1 MTKNN
6 PSYGSVYIYRGNKD
20 MEKIKLSQKIN
31 ANDVTVSSSEDSPLR
46 AFGYSLSGGLDM
58 DANSYPDLVVGVL
71 NSNAI
76 VLLRTQPI
84 IHLNAFVVKNENLQ
98 EIDQKV
104 KQCKKDKED
113 SELNAVCFN
122 FEVCFEVVKTGGA
135 NSIQNFP
142 LLNYT
147 LVGDA
152 LFSRIFF
159 NETNTN
165 VQNGLI
171 QIHSNKRSCKF
182 FEVLIKQENTDF
194 LRPIKFNLEYQFLML
209 NDSLK
214 SINLSDIKNYPLV
227 HQDSNSLEFEAN
239 FKKDCGVD
247 KKCITDLSLQA
258 EFVNLMTGDDNLP
271 VLSFKESDSVTVAIL
286 LENIKQNAEPAY
298 ATEILIQFDE
308 RLDFI
313 RKLEDEPSGFSCALN
328 SKSKSNL
335 LECRMTK
342 DTIDIPFSANHFVKF
357 NLTFSSQRLYRYANL
372 SSKTDIRFEITAK
385 TLSTDLNLTNNNVSL
400 IAKLKVRANLFLYGR
415 RTPEQVFFSDKS
427 IIRGASAMK
436 NFEQIGPIIEHTYI
450 INNGGPFSVNFF
462 QLEVD
467 WPYESRL
474 VDFESI
480 SKSRPGDY
488 EGKYLLYLTEKPTK
502 IPNNH
507 PIDVVCN
514 SYTVDP
520 LKLETRA
527 PLFKKRSIESE
538 TRSPIVDST
547 RTKTIVSG

>member
-1 MTKNN
+1 MN
-6 PSYGSVYIYRGNKD
+6 
-20 MEKIKLSQKIN
+20 KIKLSQKIK
-31 ANDVTVSSSEDSPLR
+31 AIDVNLPSSESDMPLS
-46 AFGYSLSGGLDM
+46 AFGYSLSGGMDM
-58 DANSYPDLVVGVL
+58 DSNNYPDLVVGSL
-71 NSNAI
+71 NSNSI
-76 VLLRTQPI
+76 LLLRTQPI
-84 IHLNAFVVKNENLQ
+84 IHLNAYVVKNDNLQ
-98 EIDQKV
+98 EIDQKI
-104 KQCKKDKED
+104 KQCKKEQNDAEF
-113 SELNAVCFN
+113 NTVCFS
-122 FEVCFEVVKTGGA
+122 FEICFEVLKNGSA
-135 NSIQNFP
+135 SSIVNFP
-142 LLNYT
+142 KLNYT

-152 LFSRIFF
+152 LFSRVFF

-165 VQNGLI
+165 THTGLI
-171 QIHSNKRSCKF
+171 QINANIKSCKF

-194 LRPIKFNLEYQFLML
+194 LRPIKFNLDYQFVMT
-209 NDSLK
+209 NDSTK
-214 SINLSDIKNYPLV
+214 SVNLADIKNHPLV
-227 HQDSNSLEFEAN
+227 HQDSNSYEFEAN

-286 LENIKQNAEPAY
+286 LENVRQNSEPAY

-328 SKSKSNL
+328 SKLKSNL

-342 DTIDIPFSANHFVKF
+342 DTIDIPFPAKHFVRF
-357 NLTFSSQRLYRYANL
+357 NLTFSSQRLYRYANI
-372 SSKTDIRFEITAK
+372 SSKTDIRFEIAAK
-385 TLSTDLNLTNNNVSL
+385 TLSTDFDMDNNFVSL
-400 IAKLKVRANLFLYGR
+400 IAKLKVRANLILYGR

-474 VDFESI
+474 VDFETT

-527 PLFKKRSIESE
+527 PVFKKRSIDSE
-538 TRSPIVDST
+538 IKRSPIITDST
-547 RTKTIVSG
+547 RTKTIVSIF